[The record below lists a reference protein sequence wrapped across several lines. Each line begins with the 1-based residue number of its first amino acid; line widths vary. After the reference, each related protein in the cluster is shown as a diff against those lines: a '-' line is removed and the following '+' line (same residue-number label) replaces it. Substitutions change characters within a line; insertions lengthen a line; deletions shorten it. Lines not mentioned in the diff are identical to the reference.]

1 MKKTRL
7 ESNLVFIEKNNNNG
21 VENEAYRDLAKTLQI
36 NEVMAPCNKKF
47 LVCQFL
53 LVFEFLKFMGMLQ
66 KFIFSCDSV
75 QFSFI

>member
-47 LVCQFL
+47 LFAN
-53 LVFEFLKFMGMLQ
+53 FF
-66 KFIFSCDSV
+66 
-75 QFSFI
+75 